1 MKLYGYY
8 RSSAAFRVRIALNLK
23 SVTVEHAFRHL
34 RRGEQCAPDYLKLN
48 PQGLLPTLVLDD
60 GTVLTQSLAIIE
72 WLDET
77 YPEPSFLPSD
87 PVRRAKVRAFA
98 GAIACDTHPLQNL
111 RVLNQ
116 IRSLSDEDT
125 TIAWARRVNEEGL
138 AACEKLVASEA
149 GPFCFGERPT
159 LADICLVPQMTNAR
173 RYGADLSGCSR
184 LLEAEAAAMALPA
197 FADAHPTRQPDAE

>member
-23 SVTVEHAFRHL
+23 GVTVEHVFRHL
-34 RRGEQCAPDYLKLN
+34 RRGEQCAPDYLALN

-60 GTVLTQSLAIIE
+60 GTVLTQSVAIIE

-77 YPEPSFLPSD
+77 YPEPSLLPAD
-87 PVRRAKVRAFA
+87 PIRRAKVRAFA

-111 RVLNQ
+111 RVINE
-116 IRSLSDEDT
+116 IRALSDENAMM
-125 TIAWARRVNEEGL
+125 AWARDVNETGL
-138 AACEKLVASEA
+138 AACETLIAGEA

-159 LADICLVPQMTNAR
+159 IADICLVPQMTNAR
-173 RYGADLSGCSR
+173 RYGADLSGFRR
-184 LLEAEAAAMALPA
+184 LLAAEAAAMALPA